1 MANRHITLK
10 HLVIKN
16 KKYIGLQF
24 QQDRIIDAMIV
35 SIGDAFWSKEFNMA
49 YVPNN
54 KLKLNLIFKTFKGFA
69 WINTAYFFENRPPKK
84 HSPDLMDVNW
94 YRKRVQSP
102 DYRRCPEDYLLK
114 LELRRYANSTVKSYI
129 LAFETFINHFKERE
143 LMEIN
148 EADIRSYLQ
157 KMVQAKK
164 SDSSINLA
172 INAIKFYYELVL
184 GMPNRFYSIERP
196 IKKKSLPQV
205 ISKEEVALLLK
216 NTENQKH
223 KCIIMILYS
232 AGLRR
237 GELIN
242 LKIKDIDNYRMLIR
256 VNQAKGRKDRVTLL
270 AIKALEELR
279 IYFKIYRPQ
288 VWLFEGPLG
297 AQYSPSSVQKILQM
311 AKEKAGILRNIT
323 PHMLRHSFAT
333 HLLES
338 GVDLRRIQVLLGHS
352 SSKTTEIY
360 THVANN
366 SFKSIKN
373 PLDL

>member
-1 MANRHITLK
+1 
-10 HLVIKN
+10 
-16 KKYIGLQF
+16 
-24 QQDRIIDAMIV
+24 
-35 SIGDAFWSKEFNMA
+35 
-49 YVPNN
+49 
-54 KLKLNLIFKTFKGFA
+54 
-69 WINTAYFFENRPPKK
+69 
-84 HSPDLMDVNW
+84 
-94 YRKRVQSP
+94 
-102 DYRRCPEDYLLK
+102 
-114 LELRRYANSTVKSYI
+114 
-129 LAFETFINHFKERE
+129 
-143 LMEIN
+143 MEIN

-338 GVDLRRIQVLLGHS
+338 GVDLRRIQILLGHS

>member
-1 MANRHITLK
+1 
-10 HLVIKN
+10 
-16 KKYIGLQF
+16 
-24 QQDRIIDAMIV
+24 
-35 SIGDAFWSKEFNMA
+35 MA

-54 KLKLNLIFKTFKGFA
+54 KQKLQLIFKTFKGFA
-69 WINTAYFFENRPPKK
+69 WINTAYFFENRPPKQ

-94 YRKRVQSP
+94 FRKRVDLP
-102 DYRRCPEDYLLK
+102 NFRRCPEDYLLK
-114 LELRRYANSTVKSYI
+114 LELRRYANSTVKNYI
-129 LAFETFINHFKERE
+129 HAFEAFINHFKERE
-143 LMEIN
+143 LMGIN
-148 EADIRSYLQ
+148 ESDIRGYLQ
-157 KMVQAKK
+157 TMVQSKK
-164 SDSSINLA
+164 SDSTINLA

-196 IKKKSLPQV
+196 IKKKSLPEV
-205 ISKEEVALLLK
+205 ISKEEVSLLLK

-223 KCIIMILYS
+223 KCIIMLLYS
-232 AGLRR
+232 GGLRR

-242 LKIKDIDNYRMLIR
+242 LKITDIDNYRMLIR
-256 VNQAKGRKDRVTLL
+256 INQAKGGKDRVTLL
-270 AIKALEELR
+270 AQKALEELR
-279 IYFKIYRPQ
+279 CYFKIYRPKI
-288 VWLFEGPLG
+288 WLFEGPRG
-297 AQYSPSSVQKILQM
+297 AQYSTSSVQKILQM

-338 GVDLRRIQVLLGHS
+338 GVDLRHIQILLGHS

-366 SFKSIKN
+366 SFKSIIN

>member
-1 MANRHITLK
+1 MPNRHITLK
-10 HLVIKN
+10 HLVIDN
-16 KKYIGLQF
+16 KKFIGLQF
-24 QQDRIIDAMIV
+24 QQDRVLDSLTV
-35 SIGDAFWSKEFNMA
+35 SLGEASWSKEFNMA

-54 KLKLNLIFKTFKGFA
+54 KAKLTLIFKTFKGYA
-69 WINTAYFFENRPPKK
+69 WINTAYFFENRPPKQ
-84 HSPDLMDVNW
+84 HSPDTMDVNW
-94 YRKRVQSP
+94 FRKRTTTP
-102 DYRRCPEDYLLK
+102 EHRRCPEEYLLK

-129 LAFETFINHFKERE
+129 HAFETFINHFKEMD

-148 EADIRSYLQ
+148 ETDIRGYLQ

-164 SDSSINLA
+164 SDSA
-172 INAIKFYYELVL
+172 INIAINSIKFYYEVVL

-196 IKKKSLPQV
+196 IKRKSLPEV
-205 ISKEEVALLLK
+205 ISKEEVNLLLE
-216 NTENQKH
+216 NTENIKH
-223 KCIIMILYS
+223 KCIISLLYS

-237 GELIN
+237 NELIN
-242 LKIKDIDNYRMLIR
+242 LKITDIDSYRMLIR
-256 VNQAKGRKDRVTLL
+256 VNQAKGGKDRVSLL
-270 AIKALEELR
+270 ANQALKDLR
-279 IYFKIYRPQ
+279 DYYKIYRPKN
-288 VWLFEGPLG
+288 WLFEGPLG
-297 AQYSPSSVQKILQM
+297 KQYSPSSVRSILQM
-311 AKEKAGILRNIT
+311 AKEKAGITRNIT

-338 GVDLRRIQVLLGHS
+338 GIDLRRIQILLGHS